1 MSDSADLPKILGTNL
16 LKNFSPTGQL
26 GVCTIGIFVF
36 YILYG
41 YTQEWIFSDAGFK
54 PFGWYLTFIQFMFYG
69 VLASFEQ
76 FISRKMANTAQQ
88 ASLPTTENE
97 QASNSRKVPYRT
109 YALIAFLTVGT
120 IGCSNTSLAYLNY
133 PTQVIF
139 KCCKLIPVMI
149 GGILIQNKKYKML
162 DFSAAFLM
170 TIGLIFFTLA
180 DVSVS
185 PKFDYRGVA
194 LISLA
199 LVADAAIG
207 NVQEKTMKTLKAS
220 NVEIIFYSYSI
231 GSVYLFLGLLVTNE
245 IWAPFNYAMENLDV
259 YYRILMFSF
268 SGYIGLQFVLA
279 LVRIFGAYIA
289 ITVTTCRK
297 ALSIIISFMFFTK
310 PFTMQY
316 TAFLK
321 FDFRESNI
329 KIGNNY
335 IFLKTTSLDEIL
347 FQKRCFHVW
356 SGMIVVSGIA
366 LSVYSK
372 NSKGSSINLGDK
384 AHKVIAWFINKQ
396 NGANA
401 SSDMPNRKKYQ
412 ELRMENV

>member
-1 MSDSADLPKILGTNL
+1 
-16 LKNFSPTGQL
+16 
-26 GVCTIGIFVF
+26 
-36 YILYG
+36 
-41 YTQEWIFSDAGFK
+41 
-54 PFGWYLTFIQFMFYG
+54 
-69 VLASFEQ
+69 
-76 FISRKMANTAQQ
+76 
-88 ASLPTTENE
+88 
-97 QASNSRKVPYRT
+97 
-109 YALIAFLTVGT
+109 
-120 IGCSNTSLAYLNY
+120 
-133 PTQVIF
+133 
-139 KCCKLIPVMI
+139 MI

-185 PKFDYRGVA
+185 PQFDYRGVGLITLA
-194 LISLA
+194 LI
-199 LVADAAIG
+199 ADAAIG

-245 IWAPFNYAMENLDV
+245 IWAPFSYAMENLDV
-259 YYRILMFSF
+259 YYRILVFSF

-316 TAFLK
+316 
-321 FDFRESNI
+321 
-329 KIGNNY
+329 
-335 IFLKTTSLDEIL
+335 
-347 FQKRCFHVW
+347 VW

-372 NSKGSSINLGDK
+372 NSKGSSVNLGDK
-384 AHKVIAWFINKQ
+384 IHRVIAWFMNRQ
-396 NGANA
+396 NGVNA

>member
-316 TAFLK
+316 TAFL
-321 FDFRESNI
+321 
-329 KIGNNY
+329 
-335 IFLKTTSLDEIL
+335 SLISERAI
-347 FQKRCFHVW
+347 
-356 SGMIVVSGIA
+356 
-366 LSVYSK
+366 SK
-372 NSKGSSINLGDK
+372 
-384 AHKVIAWFINKQ
+384 
-396 NGANA
+396 
-401 SSDMPNRKKYQ
+401 
-412 ELRMENV
+412 

>member
-1 MSDSADLPKILGTNL
+1 MTDSIDLPKILGTNL
-16 LKNFSPTGQL
+16 LKNFNQFGQL
-26 GVCTIGIFVF
+26 ITCTIGIFVF

-54 PFGWYLTFIQFMFYG
+54 PFGWYLTLIQFMFYG

-76 FISRKMANTAQQ
+76 FLTNLSKNKE
-88 ASLPTTENE
+88 LPTTENE
-97 QASNSRKVPYRT
+97 VLSVSSRKVPYRT

-149 GGILIQNKKYKML
+149 GGILIQGKKYKML
-162 DFSAAFLM
+162 DFGAAFMM

-185 PKFDYRGVA
+185 PKFDYRGVG

-199 LVADAAIG
+199 LIADAAIG
-207 NVQEKTMKTLKAS
+207 NVQEKTMKALKAS

-231 GSVYLFLGLLVTNE
+231 GSLYLFLGLLVTNQL
-245 IWAPFNYAMENLDV
+245 WAPFSYALENLDV
-259 YYRILMFSF
+259 YFRILVFSF

-297 ALSIIISFMFFTK
+297 ALSIIISFVFFTK

-316 TAFLK
+316 RSV
-321 FDFRESNI
+321 FR
-329 KIGNNY
+329 
-335 IFLKTTSLDEIL
+335 
-347 FQKRCFHVW
+347 R
-356 SGMIVVSGIA
+356 
-366 LSVYSK
+366 
-372 NSKGSSINLGDK
+372 
-384 AHKVIAWFINKQ
+384 FIN
-396 NGANA
+396 
-401 SSDMPNRKKYQ
+401 
-412 ELRMENV
+412 